1 MRRWTLVTGLFA
13 ALSCAVSAQDEAG
26 RFKLGEYGQF
36 LQPATIYA
44 RPSSRSQAYYRAQ
57 QFEYIVVR
65 DAPQADWYLVPL
77 EQGGW
82 GFVKRQFVAK
92 LPYVATIDE
101 SYRSLFE
108 NTPGGRDTGTMAS
121 RGGRSAIADMSLRY
135 IGTPYKWG
143 GNDLNGGI
151 DCSGFVKQL
160 YGKIGV
166 SLPRTAAEQAMV
178 GSPIARLED
187 LQAGDRLYFW
197 DSKRGKIGHTGIYLG
212 NGYFSH
218 SSSGQKGVA
227 TDYLGAAHWRKIL
240 VAARR

>member
-1 MRRWTLVTGLFA
+1 MLLALVA
-13 ALSCAVSAQDEAG
+13 SAFGQEEAG
-26 RFKLGEYGQF
+26 RFRLGEYGQF
-36 LQPATIYA
+36 LQSATIYA
-44 RPSSRSQAYYRAQ
+44 RPSSRSQAYYKAQ
-57 QFEYIVVR
+57 QYEYIVVR

-101 SYRSLFE
+101 SYRHLFE
-108 NTPGGRDTGTMAS
+108 NSPSGRDTGSAAS
-121 RGGRSAIADMSLRY
+121 RGVRGTIANMSLQY

-143 GNDLNGGI
+143 GNDLEAGI

-160 YGKIGV
+160 FGKIGV
-166 SLPRTAAEQAMV
+166 SLPRTAAQQAMV
-178 GSPIARLED
+178 GTPITRLED

-197 DSKRGKIGHTGIYLG
+197 DAKRGKIGHTGIYLG

-218 SSSGQKGVA
+218 SSSGQKGV
-227 TDYLGAAHWRKIL
+227 TTSFLGAPNWRKIL